1 MSTSG
6 TSTLEVNHVEFP
18 QMKDQVS
25 ELMHMMQQLV
35 VGRGQNFFG
44 YSQGGPQTKN
54 ENQPPPIQDKGHN
67 VLLQGNDQETDP
79 SKDKTLESMYGQVKS
94 QLETLAENLRIIEGS
109 STHGSVNLDSL

>member
-1 MSTSG
+1 MLCFHIVKCPPFLSPPILSKDQKIAKKKQSKLPQHRDPIITRSHAREMSASG

-18 QMKDQVS
+18 RMKDQVS

-54 ENQPPPIQDKGHN
+54 EN
-67 VLLQGNDQETDP
+67 
-79 SKDKTLESMYGQVKS
+79 
-94 QLETLAENLRIIEGS
+94 
-109 STHGSVNLDSL
+109 